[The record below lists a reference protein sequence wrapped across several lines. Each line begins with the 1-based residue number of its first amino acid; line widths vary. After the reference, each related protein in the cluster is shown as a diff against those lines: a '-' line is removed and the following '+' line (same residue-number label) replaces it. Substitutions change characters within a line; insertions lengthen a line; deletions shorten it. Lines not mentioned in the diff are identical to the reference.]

1 MEQERFIFWV
11 GNRGGDR
18 QGVEAGIEGKFIIPR
33 LSRSTAGPDP
43 FFPFGKLYHSPL
55 LEEEI
60 RLGTVDNVT
69 NASGFTLQGTL
80 CISFIILVY
89 TINVRYMCLSL
100 CIMYFH
106 PCNHPPTHPTIIS

>member
-1 MEQERFIFWV
+1 MAIE
-11 GNRGGDR
+11 GKTGKGS
-18 QGVEAGIEGKFIIPR
+18 EAGIEGKFIIPR

-43 FFPFGKLYHSPL
+43 FFPFGKLYHCPP

-80 CISFIILVY
+80 HFVHHLAV
-89 TINVRYMCLSL
+89 
-100 CIMYFH
+100 
-106 PCNHPPTHPTIIS
+106 